1 MNYIYN
7 KEDEEIYTNHIMK
20 ECLKSQKGHLFMLH
34 LILTE
39 FIQVTNNKDIIN
51 IIKDIFK
58 VISDELGI
66 KNDE

>member
-1 MNYIYN
+1 
-7 KEDEEIYTNHIMK
+7 MK